1 MTAMIARCPGCQ
13 TTFRVSAAQR
23 AAAEGLVRCGV
34 CARVFRAELYLIDD
48 EPAPGWQPDE
58 QPPAGSGIEESYVH
72 ELLAAG
78 EHTDEAGEATEPT
91 EDNALQAT
99 GLQADTGAGNEA
111 EPPIEGTARASAYA
125 APQGEPVP
133 VPAFTPPP
141 IEIDATPRP
150 ARTRSTG
157 WALGCV
163 FAALAL
169 AVQYGWHERDHL
181 LQDRTLRPWLERACA
196 PLGCE
201 LPRPPAPQAIRSD
214 ALVIRPAPGRDGV
227 LLLDALISNR
237 GAYPQPWPGLAISF
251 QDARGR
257 TVAGRVFG
265 AADYL
270 AEAPRE
276 PMPAGPAVAVHL
288 ELRDPGEHASGYRMD
303 ILAPPG
309 AR

>member
-1 MTAMIARCPGCQ
+1 MSAMIARCPGCQ
-13 TTFRVSAAQR
+13 TAFRVSAAQR

-34 CARVFRAELYLIDD
+34 CARVFRAELYLVDD
-48 EPAPGWQPDE
+48 EPVPGWQPDA
-58 QPPAGSGIEESYVH
+58 QPPADSGIEESYVH
-72 ELLAAG
+72 EMLAEG
-78 EHTDEAGEATEPT
+78 EPTGEATYPALDHAPQT
-91 EDNALQAT
+91 TDLQAKIV
-99 GLQADTGAGNEA
+99 AVSAAGSM
-111 EPPIEGTARASAYA
+111 IEDPARAATDA
-125 APQGEPVP
+125 APPGELVP

-141 IEIDATPRP
+141 IEIDAAPRP
-150 ARTRSTG
+150 GRAPSAG

-169 AVQYGWHERDHL
+169 AAQYGWYERDRL
-181 LQDRTLRPWLERACA
+181 LQHRTLRPWLERACA
-196 PLGCE
+196 PLGCA

-270 AEAPRE
+270 PEAPRE
-276 PMPAGPAVAVHL
+276 PMPAGPAIAVHL